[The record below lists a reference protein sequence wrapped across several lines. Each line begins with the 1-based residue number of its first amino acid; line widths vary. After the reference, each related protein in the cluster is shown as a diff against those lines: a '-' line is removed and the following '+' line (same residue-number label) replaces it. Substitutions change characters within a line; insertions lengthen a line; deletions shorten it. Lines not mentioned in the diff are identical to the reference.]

1 MFIPW
6 EGNEFVNGVISMD
19 REQIYADLM
28 EKIEQTFT
36 PTEEELLKLHARLD
50 QYDDTELI
58 HFLENFATF
67 GVEAVLECLF
77 GIKGAKEDEE

>member
-1 MFIPW
+1 
-6 EGNEFVNGVISMD
+6 MD

-28 EKIEQTFT
+28 EKIEHTFT
-36 PTEEELLKLHARLD
+36 PTDDELTKLHARLD
-50 QYDDTELI
+50 QYDDTELM

-77 GIKGAKEDEE
+77 GIQGTKEDEE